1 MKINGVDT
9 TSIVSVNGTLLST
22 ISSIMG
28 ITLPTTTTTTTTS
41 NPYTTA
47 TGGTVTTDGDYKIHT
62 FTTAGSTNFVVSNVG
77 SSPNN
82 TIQVLMVAGGGGT
95 LGRWDLVTCT

>member
-28 ITLPTTTTTTTTS
+28 ITLPTTTTTTTS

-47 TGGTVTTDGDYKIHT
+47 TGGTVTTGGD
-62 FTTAGSTNFVVSNVG
+62 
-77 SSPNN
+77 
-82 TIQVLMVAGGGGT
+82 
-95 LGRWDLVTCT
+95 